1 LSAAPPAAKDNDLE
15 PAPPKD
21 DDPDGMKLLGSA
33 DPLELAAKLLQPLT
47 TLAPN
52 NIDIW
57 IAIYDVAIRRSKHFV
72 MNFVDLWAL
81 TGRLFFRRE
90 ITAGSSGLKSRG
102 CS

>member
-1 LSAAPPAAKDNDLE
+1 MKDNDLE

-33 DPLELAAKLLQPLT
+33 DPLEQAAKLLQPLT

-52 NIDIW
+52 NIDVW
-57 IAIYDVAIRRSKHFV
+57 IAMYDVAIRRSKHFV
-72 MNFVDLWAL
+72 MNFVDLCAS
-81 TGRLFFRRE
+81 TDRLFFRRE
-90 ITAGSSGLKSRG
+90 ITAGSSGLKSCG